1 MRAFA
6 DGNRVGA
13 GRGRLQNPLASGIR
27 RRGEECAMAVRT
39 TTKAGARSGQRLVV
53 AIPITI
59 SGEDAAGHPFTEN
72 SATVVVN
79 RGGGKIITTHELA
92 LDATVQITVPSR
104 NRASGA
110 RVVWL
115 GEKSGGQQEIA
126 IDLKQPENFWGIQF
140 PDDPIDWVAMAAR
153 RTATWDEKE
162 AAERG
167 TPRAAAP
174 SPAPAPPQAAAAPPA
189 AAPRAVAAPPAA
201 QAPPKPAAAPAV
213 PPAAR
218 VAAPAVAPAAPAV
231 PPAAQAA
238 AAAQSVGPPVRPAPA
253 PAAPTA
259 STQPATGVS
268 GVVDNMLA
276 SAMQQDLRL
285 AVSGLRRQL
294 SDQMGELQSAAVT
307 LVQEQIQQA
316 VAAQTEQLELRAIE
330 VVTRNQQALEQSVR
344 EFIEAAQKSVDQK
357 LKLLCQDAADG
368 ARGDVLEAV
377 FSTRDRL
384 QKEAKEALQASTES
398 LRQGLHQEAVQL
410 EKEFAEQCQGR
421 AERIIGARL
430 EEASRTLS
438 QCAHNADED
447 MAERLARRSEQMAG
461 RFEIDLQRKFAH
473 ALDDF
478 AGRLEQDLE
487 HSTNHIRQVF
497 ARKIVQELEQHRQEL
512 LQEARTARELFL
524 QQVQQAQ
531 RQLGVVPAQQASLD
545 PEILRRTQ
553 QALARLAEELAQAL
567 SPPPPEKPTGQ

>member
-6 DGNRVGA
+6 DGNRVRA
-13 GRGRLQNPLASGIR
+13 GRGRLQNPWASGIR

-59 SGEDAAGHPFTEN
+59 SGEDAAGHSFIEN

-79 RGGGKIITTHELA
+79 RGGGKIITTRELA
-92 LDATVQITVPSR
+92 LDSTVQITVPSR

-110 RVVWL
+110 HVIWL

-126 IDLKQPENFWGIQF
+126 IELKNPENFWGIQF

-162 AAERG
+162 AAARG
-167 TPRAAAP
+167 TARAAAP
-174 SPAPAPPQAAAAPPA
+174 SPAP
-189 AAPRAVAAPPAA
+189 APPAA

-231 PPAAQAA
+231 PLAAQTAA
-238 AAAQSVGPPVRPAPA
+238 AAPSAGAPARPAPA
-253 PAAPTA
+253 PTPAAGA
-259 STQPATGVS
+259 QPATGV
-268 GVVDNMLA
+268 GDIAKNMLA
-276 SAMQQDLRL
+276 SAMQQELRV

-344 EFIEAAQKSVDQK
+344 EFIEGAQKSVDQK
-357 LKLLCQDAADG
+357 LKMLCQDAADG

-384 QKEAKEALQASTES
+384 QKEAKEALQTATES

-447 MAERLARRSEQMAG
+447 TAERLARRSEQVAG
-461 RFEIDLQRKFAH
+461 RFEIDLQRKFAR

-497 ARKIVQELEQHRQEL
+497 ARKIVQELEQHRQQL

-531 RQLGVVPAQQASLD
+531 RQLGVAPAQQAALD

-567 SPPPPEKPTGQ
+567 STPPPQKPTDG

>member
-1 MRAFA
+1 
-6 DGNRVGA
+6 
-13 GRGRLQNPLASGIR
+13 
-27 RRGEECAMAVRT
+27 MAVRT
-39 TTKAGARSGQRLVV
+39 LTKTGSRSGQRLVV

-59 SGEDAAGHPFTEN
+59 SGEDAAGQSFTES

-79 RGGGKIITTHELA
+79 KGGGKIITTRELA
-92 LDATVQITVPSR
+92 LDSTIQITIPSR

-110 RVVWL
+110 HVVWL
-115 GEKSGGQQEIA
+115 GEKTGGQQEIA

-153 RTATWDEKE
+153 RTATSDERA

-174 SPAPAPPQAAAAPPA
+174 SPAPAPPQAAAAA
-189 AAPRAVAAPPAA
+189 AAPRAVAAPPA
-201 QAPPKPAAAPAV
+201 QAPPKAPAV
-213 PPAAR
+213 PPAAP
-218 VAAPAVAPAAPAV
+218 VAAPAVPL
-231 PPAAQAA
+231 AAQTV
-238 AAAQSVGPPVRPAPA
+238 AAAQSAGAPARPAPA
-253 PAAPTA
+253 PAPAAGAP
-259 STQPATGVS
+259 PATGV
-268 GVVDNMLA
+268 GDIVKNMLA
-276 SAMQQDLRL
+276 STVQQELRV

-357 LKLLCQDAADG
+357 LKMLCQDAADG

-384 QKEAKEALQASTES
+384 QKEAKEALQTSTES

-497 ARKIVQELEQHRQEL
+497 ARKIVQELEQHRQQL

-567 SPPPPEKPTGQ
+567 STPPPQKPTDR

>member
-1 MRAFA
+1 
-6 DGNRVGA
+6 
-13 GRGRLQNPLASGIR
+13 
-27 RRGEECAMAVRT
+27 MAVRT
-39 TTKAGARSGQRLVV
+39 STKAGARSGQRLVV

-59 SGEDAAGHPFTEN
+59 SGEDAAGQFFTEN

-79 RGGGKIITTHELA
+79 RGGGKIITAHELA
-92 LDATVQITVPSR
+92 LDSTIQITVPSR
-104 NRASGA
+104 NRASAA
-110 RVVWL
+110 RVVSL
-115 GEKSGGQQEIA
+115 GEKTGGQQEIA
-126 IDLKQPENFWGIQF
+126 IELKQPENFWGIQF

-153 RTATWDEKE
+153 RTTAWDEKE

-174 SPAPAPPQAAAAPPA
+174 SPAPAPPQAAAAPA
-189 AAPRAVAAPPAA
+189 ASPPA
-201 QAPPKPAAAPAV
+201 
-213 PPAAR
+213 R
-218 VAAPAVAPAAPAV
+218 VAAPAV
-231 PPAAQAA
+231 PPAAQVVAT
-238 AAAQSVGPPVRPAPA
+238 AQSAGAPARPAPA
-253 PAAPTA
+253 PAAPAAPAA
-259 STQPATGVS
+259 STQPAAGVS
-268 GVVDNMLA
+268 DIVNNMLA
-276 SAMQQDLRL
+276 SAVQQDLRV

-316 VAAQTEQLELRAIE
+316 IAAQTEQLELRAIE

-357 LKLLCQDAADG
+357 LKMLCQDAADG

-384 QKEAKEALQASTES
+384 QSEAKEALQAATES

-497 ARKIVQELEQHRQEL
+497 ARKIVQELEQHRQQL
-512 LQEARTARELFL
+512 LQEARTAREQFL

-531 RQLGVVPAQQASLD
+531 RQLGVAPAQQASLD

-567 SPPPPEKPTGQ
+567 SPPPPEKPTDQ

>member
-6 DGNRVGA
+6 DGNRVRA
-13 GRGRLQNPLASGIR
+13 GRGRLQNPWASGIR

-59 SGEDAAGHPFTEN
+59 SGEDAAGHSFIEN

-79 RGGGKIITTHELA
+79 RGGGKIITTRELA
-92 LDATVQITVPSR
+92 LDSTVQITVPSR

-110 RVVWL
+110 HVIWL

-126 IDLKQPENFWGIQF
+126 IELKNPENFWGIQF

-153 RTATWDEKE
+153 RTATSDEKE
-162 AAERG
+162 AAARG
-167 TPRAAAP
+167 TARAAAP

-213 PPAAR
+213 PL
-218 VAAPAVAPAAPAV
+218 
-231 PPAAQAA
+231 AAQTAA
-238 AAAQSVGPPVRPAPA
+238 AAPSAGAPARPAPAPA
-253 PAAPTA
+253 PAAPA
-259 STQPATGVS
+259 AGTQPATGV
-268 GVVDNMLA
+268 GDIAKNMLA
-276 SAMQQDLRL
+276 SAMQQELRV

-344 EFIEAAQKSVDQK
+344 EFIEGAQKSVDQK
-357 LKLLCQDAADG
+357 LKMLCQDAADG

-384 QKEAKEALQASTES
+384 QKEAKEALQTATES

-447 MAERLARRSEQMAG
+447 TAERLARRSEQVAG
-461 RFEIDLQRKFAH
+461 RFEIDLQRKFAR

-497 ARKIVQELEQHRQEL
+497 ARKIVQELEQHRQQL

-531 RQLGVVPAQQASLD
+531 RQLGVAPAQQAALD

-567 SPPPPEKPTGQ
+567 STPPPQKPTDG

>member
-1 MRAFA
+1 M
-6 DGNRVGA
+6 
-13 GRGRLQNPLASGIR
+13 
-27 RRGEECAMAVRT
+27 
-39 TTKAGARSGQRLVV
+39 
-53 AIPITI
+53 
-59 SGEDAAGHPFTEN
+59 
-72 SATVVVN
+72 
-79 RGGGKIITTHELA
+79 
-92 LDATVQITVPSR
+92 
-104 NRASGA
+104 
-110 RVVWL
+110 
-115 GEKSGGQQEIA
+115 
-126 IDLKQPENFWGIQF
+126 
-140 PDDPIDWVAMAAR
+140 
-153 RTATWDEKE
+153 
-162 AAERG
+162 
-167 TPRAAAP
+167 
-174 SPAPAPPQAAAAPPA
+174 
-189 AAPRAVAAPPAA
+189 
-201 QAPPKPAAAPAV
+201 
-213 PPAAR
+213 
-218 VAAPAVAPAAPAV
+218 
-231 PPAAQAA
+231 
-238 AAAQSVGPPVRPAPA
+238 
-253 PAAPTA
+253 
-259 STQPATGVS
+259 
-268 GVVDNMLA
+268 
-276 SAMQQDLRL
+276 
-285 AVSGLRRQL
+285 
-294 SDQMGELQSAAVT
+294 
-307 LVQEQIQQA
+307 
-316 VAAQTEQLELRAIE
+316 
-330 VVTRNQQALEQSVR
+330 
-344 EFIEAAQKSVDQK
+344 
-357 LKLLCQDAADG
+357 LCQDAADG

-497 ARKIVQELEQHRQEL
+497 ARKIVQELEQHRQQL

-567 SPPPPEKPTGQ
+567 STPPPQKPTDR

>member
-1 MRAFA
+1 
-6 DGNRVGA
+6 
-13 GRGRLQNPLASGIR
+13 
-27 RRGEECAMAVRT
+27 MAVRT
-39 TTKAGARSGQRLVV
+39 LTKTGSRSGQRLVV

-59 SGEDAAGHPFTEN
+59 SGEDAAGQSFTES

-79 RGGGKIITTHELA
+79 RGGGKIITTRELA
-92 LDATVQITVPSR
+92 LDSTVQITIPSR

-110 RVVWL
+110 RVVSL
-115 GEKSGGQQEIA
+115 GEKTGGQQEIA

-153 RTATWDEKE
+153 RTATSDERE

-174 SPAPAPPQAAAAPPA
+174 SPAPAPPPTASTPPPAAAAPPA
-189 AAPRAVAAPPAA
+189 AAPRAVAAPPA
-201 QAPPKPAAAPAV
+201 QAPPKAPVVPPAAAVAAPPASPPAPVAAPAV
-213 PPAAR
+213 PL
-218 VAAPAVAPAAPAV
+218 
-231 PPAAQAA
+231 AAQTAA
-238 AAAQSVGPPVRPAPA
+238 AAPSAGAPARPAPAPAPA
-253 PAAPTA
+253 PAAPA
-259 STQPATGVS
+259 AGAQPATGV
-268 GVVDNMLA
+268 GDIVNNMLA
-276 SAMQQDLRL
+276 SAVQQDLRL
-285 AVSGLRRQL
+285 AVSSLRRQL

-357 LKLLCQDAADG
+357 LKMLCQDAADG

-384 QKEAKEALQASTES
+384 QKEAKEALQTSTES

-447 MAERLARRSEQMAG
+447 TAERLARRSEQMAG

-497 ARKIVQELEQHRQEL
+497 ARKIVQELEQHRQQL

-567 SPPPPEKPTGQ
+567 STPPPQKPTDG